1 VPNKKVK
8 EGGIIPSP
16 FFNLKEVLGLVGEK
30 ISAYLFM
37 VPAIVMVVL
46 FLLIPAGYTVVVSL
60 TKWDGLSTPQ
70 FIGLGNYLR
79 FIKDTVFLTSLKNTV
94 IWVIFTLALSVLL
107 GLLIAYFVNRVRF
120 ASLFK
125 SVFYIPL
132 TISAVTTGLIWLWM
146 YSPDLGVINTAL
158 NALGFPGRS
167 WMSEVPLNTYSMII
181 SWTWKTVGSNMVI
194 FLIGL
199 QAIPV
204 DPVEAVKLD
213 GATEWQTFRYVVFPM
228 LKPITTV
235 VVSMSLINSF
245 NIFDIIYVMTGGGPY
260 RSSETLAVS
269 MFRESFVLF
278 HMGYGASIAIFLS
291 VIVLFISWIYI
302 REVTRR
308 ELRY

>member
-1 VPNKKVK
+1 
-8 EGGIIPSP
+8 
-16 FFNLKEVLGLVGEK
+16 LVGEK

-37 VPAIVMVVL
+37 IPAVVMVVL
-46 FLLIPAGYTVVVSL
+46 FLLIPAGYTVAVSF
-60 TKWDGLSTPQ
+60 TKWDGLSAPN

-79 FIKDTVFLTSLKNTV
+79 FIQDTVFLTSLKNTV

-158 NALGFPGRS
+158 SAFGLPGRS

-181 SWTWKTVGSNMVI
+181 SWTWKTVGTNMVI

-199 QAIPV
+199 QAIPTE
-204 DPVEAVKLD
+204 PVEAGKLD
-213 GATEWQTFRYVVFPM
+213 GATEWQTFRHVVFPM

-235 VVSMSLINSF
+235 VISMSLINSF

-269 MFRESFVLF
+269 MFREPFVLF
-278 HMGYGASIAIFLS
+278 HMGYGASIALFLS
-291 VIVLFISWIYI
+291 AIVLFISWIYI
-302 REVTRR
+302 RGVTRH

>member
-1 VPNKKVK
+1 V
-8 EGGIIPSP
+8 
-16 FFNLKEVLGLVGEK
+16 FGLVGEK
-30 ISAYLFM
+30 ISAYLFL

-46 FLLIPAGYTVVVSL
+46 FLLIPAGYTIVVSL
-60 TKWDGLSTPQ
+60 TKWDGLSTPK
-70 FIGLGNYLR
+70 FTGFGNYFR
-79 FIKDTVFLTSLKNTV
+79 FIQDTVFLTSLKNTI

-120 ASLFK
+120 ASFFK
-125 SVFYIPL
+125 AVFYIPL

-158 NALGFPGRS
+158 TTLGFSGKS
-167 WMSEVPLNTYSMII
+167 WMSEVPLNTYSMIF
-181 SWTWKTVGSNMVI
+181 SWTWKTVGTNMVI

-213 GATEWQTFRYVVFPM
+213 GATEWQTFRHVVFPM

-291 VIVLFISWIYI
+291 AIVLFISWIYI
-302 REVTRR
+302 REVTRH
-308 ELRY
+308 ELKY

>member
-1 VPNKKVK
+1 M
-8 EGGIIPSP
+8 
-16 FFNLKEVLGLVGEK
+16 VGEK
-30 ISAYLFM
+30 ISAYFFI
-37 VPAIVMVVL
+37 VPALVMVIL

-60 TKWDGLSTPQ
+60 TKWDGLSAPK
-70 FIGLGNYLR
+70 FIGLGNYFR
-79 FIKDTVFLTSLKNTV
+79 FIQDTVFITSLKNTI

-146 YSPDLGVINTAL
+146 FSPDLGVINTAL
-158 NALGFPGRS
+158 TALGSSGRS

-181 SWTWKTVGSNMVI
+181 SWTWKTVGTNMVI

-213 GATEWQTFRYVVFPM
+213 GATEWQTFRHVVFPM

-291 VIVLFISWIYI
+291 AIVLFISWIYI
-302 REVTRR
+302 REVTRH